1 MKFNLTEIGGRETGA
16 AAIRPVGTTTLEDAL
31 AYANV
36 GRKILGDFKQRL
48 QQGGLKDGR
57 FEEALKDGTVITV
70 VTNMIGLAPIDQ
82 IYVDTGNRKRGKKIS
97 RCIGYIVQCISATQ
111 PSSTRYLVRVTLP
124 SGDELNSKSIT
135 GMFFSEADLV
145 ATDFPDNGA
154 KYLNY
159 ASWDGSEYT
168 IPSDYQLVSTL
179 ISDDSLVYEKLG
191 PITYSK
197 GAATSSYLPMTGL
210 NPGWSVVTAYTA
222 DSGTCG
228 IDADDGS
235 PVGWS
240 FESIPC
246 ANTLHVLADYQHK
259 ADEVYDG
266 SSFTGSTL
274 HYSGSYTQ
282 AVLPLFPDGCLMDY
296 SDPYDAG
303 APPAYSPGTFS
314 QKVND
319 WTSRSGDIY
328 VALMNEASAYAYAY
342 ELTFYTDIIE
352 RLYRTDFASIPTW
365 GSKLNMILRRN
376 DDKGFITSSGF
387 DFISYNEIALKAR
400 NDSYGQTA
408 VFMLPFDDS
417 LRFSYPTAISDA
429 LPALE
434 FHQDTNFK
442 AGGSG
447 ITTDGTPDYNC
458 GVHDMGLTTA
468 SGAFNIIEHWDITK
482 EVSGDF
488 GIPITVEAGIH
499 TVGVAG
505 RSGEVRVWAYI
516 VSESGESGMFK
527 IGKDF
532 TENDPTPNDD
542 TPDVTI
548 RIKVGE
554 FEDISELV
562 NFEQM

>member
-1 MKFNLTEIGGRETGA
+1 MRFNLTEIGGRETGA

-57 FEEALKDGTVITV
+57 FEQALKDGTVITV

-82 IYVDTGNRKRGKKIS
+82 IYVDTGNRKRKLKQG

-135 GMFFSEADLV
+135 DMYFSEADLV

-197 GAATSSYLPMTGL
+197 GASSGEYSPMTGL
-210 NPGWSVVTAYTA
+210 SPGWSFVTAYTA

-228 IDADDGS
+228 IDADDGT

-246 ANTLHVLADYQHK
+246 TNTLHVLADFQHK

-266 SSFTGSTL
+266 GSFTGTTL

-282 AVLPLFPDGCLMDY
+282 AHLPLFPDGCLMDY
-296 SDPYDAG
+296 SNPYDAG
-303 APPAYSPGTFS
+303 APPAYSPGTYS
-314 QKVND
+314 GKVND
-319 WTSRSGDIY
+319 WDSRSGDIF

-342 ELTFYTDIIE
+342 ELAFYNDLIE
-352 RLYRTDFASIPTW
+352 RVYRTDFTSIPTW

-376 DDKGFITSSGF
+376 DDKGFITPSGF

-400 NDSYGQTA
+400 NDEYGQTA

-447 ITTDGTPDYNC
+447 EVTDGTPDYNC
-458 GVHDMGLTTA
+458 GVHNMGTTTA
-468 SGAFNIIEHWDITK
+468 SGSFNITEHWDITK

-505 RSGEVRVWAYI
+505 RSGEVRVWAYV
-516 VSESGESGMFK
+516 VSESGESGILK

-532 TENDPTPNDD
+532 TENDATPNDD

-554 FEDISELV
+554 FEAIEEV
-562 NFEQM
+562 VTFEQM